1 MKINKEKAKHCQV
14 KERTIKQA
22 ITTIKKELDFFD
34 LHNKNLTN
42 KQYYKIKTVLDIL
55 YCIDTE

>member
-1 MKINKEKAKHCQV
+1 MKINKEKAKYCQV

-22 ITTIKKELDFFD
+22 IATIKKELNFFD

-42 KQYYKIKTVLDIL
+42 KQYYKIKTVSV
-55 YCIDTE
+55 